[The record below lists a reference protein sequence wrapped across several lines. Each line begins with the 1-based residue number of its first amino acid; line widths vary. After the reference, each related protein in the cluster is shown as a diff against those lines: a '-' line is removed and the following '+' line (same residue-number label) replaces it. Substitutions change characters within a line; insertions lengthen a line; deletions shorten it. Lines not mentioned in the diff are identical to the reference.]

1 MMRQKGRYQI
11 WSQIQHPYR
20 HILSDFQYINDA
32 LPGVTNVEDALNYFS
47 AVIYPK
53 YVGTSP
59 TPADL
64 PTGPNTPNVGDATP
78 DLNDYRVVLD
88 DGDGKQAGYR
98 WEQREGDV
106 APQWY
111 KIFDVD
117 WSTDGILASLMD
129 ITQDVYVYQKGKT
142 DLDVNGD
149 PILGLFAGQRVW
161 GGNLTGQNL
170 TLDANSVDDTG
181 FVQVNSNFRPTV
193 NDTWALGTVTEKF
206 TNGFFSQSLNVNTL
220 NISTGSITDTTG
232 QIDFDDENL
241 ITTGFLSGNSLISAS
256 YLEMTEIS
264 TPANAPSG
272 TNRLYFK
279 SDDKLYKL
287 DDAGNETLVGLTFTS
302 SNDNRVIKSD
312 GTGGDAIQESGLILS
327 DLDELSGI
335 TRLDVDNVRIDG
347 NTISTLDANGDLNLT
362 PNGTGKTVVGVFRLT
377 SLTNDRLNVARTD
390 GTLTSTSIVVD
401 VSNNLSGAASIAVD
415 NLLLDANTLSTVAG
429 DLNLDPFT
437 GILTIDASFFPN
449 ADNVRDIGSA
459 SLRYNDIFFGGNIGD
474 GSNVF
479 IASELMSLRS
489 TVYRD
494 FARTQPAQAGDALFY
509 DAVNNVWL
517 ASNPDSEILHNE
529 LGNLTVGDAG
539 HTQFL
544 LLAGRSGGQVAI
556 GGVSAS
562 ENLILESTSNVTKG
576 QVVTRDSFRPEADA
590 TFSGGWQGNDLGLD
604 SFRFRNLY
612 LRGEAFGFRP
622 ENVTSGALPASNAN
636 NQGRLV
642 FATDN
647 NKLYVDT
654 GTSFIVAGVSKFIQ
668 DVAFNGSETL
678 KDVDVSSTIVDARN
692 TLRQLQD
699 NSNDFE
705 QIIATIKATSASNIR
720 IQTNVP
726 LPAGSYRLIVME

>member
-1 MMRQKGRYQI
+1 MRQKGRYRIYAQH
-11 WSQIQHPYR
+11 QHPFQ
-20 HILSDFQYINDA
+20 HTLADFSYINDA
-32 LPGVTNVEDALNYFS
+32 LPGVTNVESALNYFT

-53 YVGTSP
+53 YVGSEP

-64 PTGPNTPNVGDATP
+64 PTGTDTPNPGDVTP
-78 DLNDYRVVLD
+78 ALNDYRVVLD

-106 APQWY
+106 SPKWY

-129 ITQDVYVYQKGKT
+129 ITQDLYVYQKGKT
-142 DLDVNGD
+142 DLDETGSA
-149 PILGLFAGQRVW
+149 ITGLFAGQRVW

-170 TLDANSVDDTG
+170 TLDANSVDNTG

-193 NDTWALGTVTEKF
+193 NDTWGLGTATEKF
-206 TNGFFSQSLNVNTL
+206 TAGYFSQSLNVNTL

-241 ITTGFLSGNSLISAS
+241 ITTGFVNGNSLISDS
-256 YLEMTEIS
+256 YLEMAEIL
-264 TPANAPSG
+264 TPANAFAG

-279 SDDKLYKL
+279 SDNKLYKL
-287 DDAGNETLVGLTFTS
+287 DDAGNESLVGLTFTS

-335 TRLDVDNVRIDG
+335 TRLDVDNIRVDG
-347 NTISTLDANGDLNLT
+347 NTISTLDLNGDLNLT
-362 PNGTGKTVVGVFRLT
+362 PNGTGKTVVGVFRST
-377 SLTNDRLNVARTD
+377 ALTNDRIVVPRTD
-390 GTLTSTSIVVD
+390 GTLSSTNLVVD
-401 VSNNLSGAASIAVD
+401 VSNNLSGAASIGVD
-415 NLLLDANTLSTVAG
+415 NLLLDANTLSTVGG

-437 GILTIDASFFPN
+437 GILTIDASVFPN
-449 ADNVRDIGSA
+449 ADNVRDLGSA
-459 SLRYNDIFFGGNIGD
+459 ALRFNEIFLGGNIGD
-474 GSNVF
+474 GTNTF
-479 IASELMSLRS
+479 IVSELMALRS

-509 DAVNNVWL
+509 DAVNGVWL
-517 ASNPDSEILHNE
+517 ASAPDSEINHND
-529 LGNLTVGDAG
+529 LSNLTVGDAG

-562 ENLILESTSNVTKG
+562 ENLTLESTSNITKG
-576 QVVTRDSFRPEADA
+576 QVVTRDSFRPETDA

-622 ENVTSGALPASNAN
+622 ENVTSGTLPASNAN
-636 NQGRLV
+636 NAGRLV

-678 KDVDVSSTIVDARN
+678 KNIDVSSTIVDARN
-692 TLRQLQD
+692 AIIQLLD

-705 QIIATIKATSASNIR
+705 RIIATIKATSASNVR
-720 IQTNVP
+720 IETNIA